1 MGSRSRS
8 WFGARAPATAL
19 SEAPGPHRDPYLD
32 PHTGILTNLIGA
44 RTAVEL
50 AAAEADLVAVRTL
63 QLWRHP
69 PAPTRDLV
77 ELQAIHRHLFQ
88 DVYPWAGQLRTVD
101 LRKTVPGAQPFLPV
115 SMITRSAGFVFDQL
129 RQDRYLQHLNRDRF
143 IERLAYHYDQVN
155 YLHPFREGNG
165 RTQRFFFDRL
175 AVAAGWWLDWTQIT
189 GAVNDA
195 ASRAAAEDHD
205 LAALQEMFAMILTP
219 APHHRRPR
227 S

>member
-1 MGSRSRS
+1 MPPSRTQ
-8 WFGARAPATAL
+8 APISLTSKSL
-19 SEAPGPHRDPYLD
+19 S
-32 PHTGILTNLIGA
+32 I
-44 RTAVEL
+44 
-50 AAAEADLVAVRTL
+50 
-63 QLWRHP
+63 HP
-69 PAPTRDLV
+69 
-77 ELQAIHRHLFQ
+77 HLFQ

-101 LRKTVPGAQPFLPV
+101 LRKRVPGAQPFLPV
-115 SMITRSAGFVFDQL
+115 SMIPRSAGFVFDQL

-189 GAVNDA
+189 GALNDA

-205 LAALQEMFAMILTP
+205 LAALQEMFTVILTP
-219 APHHRRPR
+219 RTSPPLAAFLTGPANGRTGPGTAKSLRDTVTLTLDATR
-227 S
+227 QWTM

>member
-1 MGSRSRS
+1 M
-8 WFGARAPATAL
+8 
-19 SEAPGPHRDPYLD
+19 
-32 PHTGILTNLIGA
+32 IGA
-44 RTAVEL
+44 RTATEL
-50 AAAEADLVAVRTL
+50 AAAEADLVVVRTL

-69 PAPTRDLV
+69 PAPTRGLA

-88 DVYPWAGQLRTVD
+88 DIYPWAGQLRTVD

-115 SMITRSAGFVFDQL
+115 SMIARSAGFVFDQL
-129 RQDRYLQHLNRDRF
+129 RQDRYLQHLDRDRF

-165 RTQRFFFDRL
+165 RTQRFFFDSL
-175 AVAAGWWLDWTQIT
+175 AVAAGWWLDWAQVT

-195 ASRAAAEDHD
+195 ASRDAAENHD
-205 LAALQEMFAMILTP
+205 LATLQEMFAVILTP
-219 APHHRRPR
+219 APQHRRPR

>member
-1 MGSRSRS
+1 M
-8 WFGARAPATAL
+8 
-19 SEAPGPHRDPYLD
+19 SEAPGPHHDPYLD

-129 RQDRYLQHLNRDRF
+129 RQDRYLQHLDRDRF

-205 LAALQEMFAMILTP
+205 LAALQEMFAVILTTVGRVP
-219 APHHRRPR
+219 DRT

>member
-19 SEAPGPHRDPYLD
+19 SEAPGPYRDPYLD
-32 PHTGILTNLIGA
+32 QHTGILTNLIGA
-44 RTAVEL
+44 RTAAEL

-63 QLWRHP
+63 QLFRHP

-129 RQDRYLQHLNRDRF
+129 RQDRYLQHLDRDRF

-165 RTQRFFFDRL
+165 RTQRFFFDSL
-175 AVAAGWWLDWTQIT
+175 AVAAGWWLDWTQVT

-195 ASRAAAEDHD
+195 ASRTAAEDHD
-205 LAALQEMFAMILTP
+205 LTALQEMFAVILTP
-219 APHHRRPR
+219 APQHHRPRP
-227 S
+227 

>member
-19 SEAPGPHRDPYLD
+19 SEAPGPHHDPYLD

-129 RQDRYLQHLNRDRF
+129 RQDRYLQHLDRDRF

-205 LAALQEMFAMILTP
+205 LAALQEMFAVILTTVGRVP
-219 APHHRRPR
+219 DRT

>member
-19 SEAPGPHRDPYLD
+19 SEAPSPHRDPYLD
-32 PHTGILTNLIGA
+32 PHTGVLTNLIGA
-44 RTAVEL
+44 RTATEL

-175 AVAAGWWLDWTQIT
+175 SVAAGWWLDWTQIT

-205 LAALQEMFAMILTP
+205 LAALQEMFAVILTP
-219 APHHRRPR
+219 APHRRRPR

>member
-1 MGSRSRS
+1 M
-8 WFGARAPATAL
+8 

-50 AAAEADLVAVRTL
+50 AAAEADLVSVRTL

-115 SMITRSAGFVFDQL
+115 SMITRSAGFVFDPL
-129 RQDRYLQHLNRDRF
+129 RQDRYLQHLNRERF

-205 LAALQEMFAMILTP
+205 LAALQEMFAVILTP
-219 APHHRRPR
+219 APHRRRPR

>member
-19 SEAPGPHRDPYLD
+19 SEASGSYLDPYLD

-44 RTAVEL
+44 RTAAEL

-63 QLWRHP
+63 QLFRHP
-69 PAPTRDLV
+69 PGPTRDLA

-88 DVYPWAGQLRTVD
+88 DIYPWAGQLRTVD
-101 LRKTVPGAQPFLPV
+101 LRKTVPSAQPFLPV

-129 RQDRYLQHLNRDRF
+129 RQDRYLQHLDRDRF

-165 RTQRFFFDRL
+165 RTQRFFFDSV
-175 AVAAGWWLDWTQIT
+175 ATAAGWWLDWTQVT

-195 ASRAAAEDHD
+195 TSRTAAEDHD
-205 LAALQEMFAMILTP
+205 LSTLQEMFAVILTP
-219 APHHRRPR
+219 APQHHGPRP
-227 S
+227 

>member
-1 MGSRSRS
+1 
-8 WFGARAPATAL
+8 L
-19 SEAPGPHRDPYLD
+19 SEAPGPHHDPYQD

-63 QLWRHP
+63 QLFRHP
-69 PAPTRDLV
+69 PAPTRDLT

-88 DVYPWAGQLRTVD
+88 DIYPWAGQLRTVD

-129 RQDRYLQHLNRDRF
+129 GQDRYLQHLHRDRL
-143 IERLAYHYDQVN
+143 IEQLAYHYDQVN

-165 RTQRFFFDRL
+165 RTQRVFFDRL
-175 AVAAGWWLDWTQIT
+175 AVTGGWWLDWTQVT

-195 ASRAAAEDHD
+195 ASRAAAEDYD
-205 LAALQEMFAMILTP
+205 LTAL
-219 APHHRRPR
+219 
-227 S
+227 